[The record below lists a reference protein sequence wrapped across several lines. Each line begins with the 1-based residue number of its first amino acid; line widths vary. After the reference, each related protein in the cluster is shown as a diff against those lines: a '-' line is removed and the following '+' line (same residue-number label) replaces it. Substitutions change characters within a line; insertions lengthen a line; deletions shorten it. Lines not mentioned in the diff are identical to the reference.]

1 VRTVIIADMV
11 VQVNLGVIPLA
22 IRTLETGSKNVAI
35 VDTDVFGRVMES
47 HFRMRYAEANAM
59 Y

>member
-1 VRTVIIADMV
+1 MV

-35 VDTDVFGRVMES
+35 VDTNVFGRVMES
-47 HFRMRYAEANAM
+47 HFRMSQVEANAM